1 MTVRWTVRAAT
12 GLASA
17 SCHAN
22 SVTEGLLRGA
32 LHRKNT
38 DSHVAYGMTWI
49 SELNVIG
56 IGERLCDCA

>member
-1 MTVRWTVRAAT
+1 MPFS
-12 GLASA
+12 LE
-17 SCHAN
+17 CHCEGVYDKWQ
-22 SVTEGLLRGA
+22 SVTPAAEGGA

-56 IGERLCDCA
+56 IGERLCVCA